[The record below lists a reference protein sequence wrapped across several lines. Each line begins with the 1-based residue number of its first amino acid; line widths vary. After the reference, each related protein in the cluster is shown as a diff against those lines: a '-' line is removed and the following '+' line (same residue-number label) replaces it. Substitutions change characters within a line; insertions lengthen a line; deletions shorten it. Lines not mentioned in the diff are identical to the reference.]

1 MGLYGNGLIKY
12 MSNNEN
18 KDIVKES
25 NIEVALESINLA
37 YETFLNEYGNVLV
50 EDVVL
55 EGKIS
60 EGFKRAWEKIKAFF
74 RKIKDLITG
83 AFSKKVDKDIE
94 EKEKEIKENISKA
107 TTVSVK
113 KKETKEK
120 RSIEVKRFIFDNPKY
135 KDYSMNVKEF
145 YDELDKILSEVVND
159 NGGDFDDKIKRM
171 EERSSKI
178 KSILDFMKINI
189 ANASNTDNIVKVEN
203 ITVSYDNFSQ
213 YLTDLQKDFD
223 KCIDIRTV
231 IYNNYDWCVS
241 FLRTVESDLKQA
253 ETWLDNIGKHFD
265 ANLKAKIA
273 YDKMDDKYE
282 HVKAR
287 YKEEYD
293 KVKYDTNVRKS
304 DMAKTKLVLRTS
316 KELVS
321 LLGDL
326 SHILLSNKNQ
336 MSHTYNYIDNYY
348 KKVSEAFLDM

>member
-1 MGLYGNGLIKY
+1 MGLYGNDIIKF

-25 NIEVALESINLA
+25 NLEVALESINLA
-37 YETFLNEYGNVLV
+37 YETFLNEYTNVLI

-60 EGFKRAWEKIKAFF
+60 EGFKNAWEKIKAFF
-74 RKIKDLITG
+74 RKIKDMITG
-83 AFSKKVDKDIE
+83 AFSKKIDKDVE
-94 EKEKEIKENISKA
+94 EKGKEIKENISKA

-120 RSIEVKRFIFDNPKY
+120 RSIEVKRFIFDNAKY

-145 YDELDKILSEVVND
+145 YDELDKILSEAVND
-159 NGGDFDDKIKRM
+159 NADDFDDKIKRM
-171 EERSSKI
+171 EEKSTKI
-178 KSILDFMKINI
+178 RSILDSMKINI
-189 ANASNTDNIVKVEN
+189 ANAGNTDNIVKVEN

-213 YLTDLQKDFD
+213 YLTDLQKDYD
-223 KCIDIRTV
+223 KADDINNV
-231 IYNNYDWCVS
+231 IKNNYEWCVS
-241 FLRTVESDLKQA
+241 FLKTVESNLKQA
-253 ETWLDNIGKHFD
+253 ETWLDNIGKGFD
-265 ANLKAKIA
+265 ANLKAKIK
-273 YDKMDDKYE
+273 YDKTDDEFEYM
-282 HVKAR
+282 KAK

-293 KVKYDTNVRKS
+293 KVKYNTNERKS

-326 SHILLSNKNQ
+326 SKILLSNKNQ
-336 MSHTYNYIDNYY
+336 MKHTYNYIDAYY
-348 KKVSEAFLDM
+348 KKTCEAFLDM